1 MRVGLRDD
9 FGLSRCA
16 PGGGPYSLQVALDG
30 DIGGGCGCS
39 PDTTPDPETPVDPGG
54 AVVLTITERGRLFYD
69 GNGIPRFQWTE
80 VFSGPVA
87 LFETRREL
95 NDATGQTL
103 AKARVL
109 IAWPDGTPPPKE
121 TAVAKDSRGW
131 RWEITSAEPR
141 PGRLQLQLEYLDD
154 AE

>member
-16 PGGGPYSLQVALDG
+16 PASSPYSLQVALDG
-30 DIGGGCGCS
+30 DPGGGCGCNPEPTS
-39 PDTTPDPETPVDPGG
+39 PEPPAESG
-54 AVVLTITERGRLFYD
+54 AVTLTITERGRKFYD
-69 GNGIPRFQWTE
+69 SDGTPRFSWTE

-103 AKARVL
+103 VKAKVL
-109 IAWPDGTPPPKE
+109 IAWPDDTPPPKE
-121 TAVAKDSRGW
+121 TAVARDSRGW
-131 RWEITSAEPR
+131 RWEITSSEPR
-141 PGRLQLQLEYLDD
+141 PGRLQLQLEYIDD
-154 AE
+154 QE